1 MYREMKI
8 SGLALLTGFLSLNG
22 VAQTLEQN
30 RNVGDFTGI
39 KVGDQFTVVI
49 SQSEANTVTIIA
61 DANEQLLVKTEVK
74 DGVLLLA
81 NDKGQ
86 TPASVKIGV
95 KALNKLEV
103 TGLAEVKTGNQ
114 LQVEKINIESN
125 GAGSVEMDLKATE
138 IKTSVSGIG
147 DIILTG
153 STPLLDANVSGSGY
167 LKATNL
173 EADKA
178 VVKVS
183 GIGDAKVNV
192 KQSIDA
198 DVSGSGSVIFKGN
211 PPERN
216 VNISGIGS
224 VRESKSG
231 TGEETASDTT
241 KFQLGKRKYMIIGD
255 DDEQAKDEKKR
266 KSEKAQK
273 YKHWTGYE
281 IGVNGL
287 LDYKNTLDAP
297 AGSTFIEL
305 NYPRSLQFGLN
316 LLEKDF
322 HVYKNYVNIV
332 TGFGFDFNHYA
343 LRNSVTLNGSTDIL
357 SASLDSVKYK
367 KNTLNV
373 SYIKAPLLLEFNTSD
388 EPESNFHIA
397 VGGEVAYRIHSVAKQ
412 KYEVDDKNHRSKQRD
427 DFNLEPFRFSAT
439 ARVGYNNVTV
449 FANYGLNRLFKK
461 DKGPQVYPFSVGV
474 NIAM

>member
-1 MYREMKI
+1 MKI
-8 SGLALLTGFLSLNG
+8 SGLVLVASFLTLKST
-22 VAQTLEQN
+22 AQTMEQN

-39 KVGDQFTVVI
+39 KVGDQFNVVI
-49 SQSEANTVTIIA
+49 SQSETNSVSIIV
-61 DANEQLLVKTEVK
+61 DANGQLLVRTEVK
-74 DGVLLLA
+74 DGVLIVA

-95 KALNKLEV
+95 KALSKLEV
-103 TGLAEVKTGNQ
+103 TGMAEVKTSNQ
-114 LQVEKINIESN
+114 LQVDKISIESN
-125 GAGSVEMDLKATE
+125 GGGSVDIDLKATE
-138 IKTSVSGIG
+138 VKTSVSGIG
-147 DIILTG
+147 DVILKG
-153 STPLLDANVSGSGY
+153 ATPLLDANVSGSGY

-178 VVKVS
+178 IVKVS

-255 DDEQAKDEKKR
+255 DEDKTKDDKKR
-266 KSEKAQK
+266 KAEKAHK

-287 LDYKNTLDAP
+287 LDYKNSLDAP
-297 AGSTFIEL
+297 SGSTFIEL

-322 HVYKNYVNIV
+322 HIYKNYVNIV

-343 LRNSVTLNGSTDIL
+343 LRNNVTLNGNTDIL
-357 SASLDSVKYK
+357 TASVDSVKYK

-388 EPESNFHIA
+388 EPESNFHVA

-412 KYEVDDKNHRSKQRD
+412 KYEQDDRNHRSKQRD

-474 NIAM
+474 NISM